1 MFVSPIESQV
11 SPSADDWTERSKY
24 WLANIQAHTPKRKRR
39 ERQATPLILA
49 GQGISLRVE
58 KATLLISDGH
68 THFPDEERV
77 YRFFKGDLKLPTRI
91 VLVDGSGQITLDALD
106 WLADQRVTLVRLR
119 WDGRLACTLGADAGA
134 VDYKKLTWQRE
145 AQSDEKAR
153 LAFAVPLIRSKARA
167 TLSNLRTVL
176 PPSHSRNKAI
186 DTAKTAISELGK
198 APPQSIGELLAV
210 EGRIAAGYFF
220 AWRALQIQWKAKG
233 KYPIHDDW
241 RRYFSRASLNAGIK
255 KKNRDATHPVN
266 AMLNYAYRLL
276 EAHVRIGAIAQG
288 YDPTCGLL
296 HKRTDRE
303 VQSFVYDL
311 MEPLRPV
318 VDRAV
323 LELVMNET
331 FTGADFIRQTD
342 GVCRLSPDLARMVVH
357 RVQQRLQKST

>member
-11 SPSADDWTERSKY
+11 SPSPDEWAERSKY
-24 WLANIQAHTPKRKRR
+24 WLAGIHAYTPKRKRR
-39 ERQATPLILA
+39 ERQATPLVLA

-58 KATLLISDGH
+58 KATLLVTDGH
-68 THFPDEERV
+68 THFPDEARV
-77 YRFFKGDLKLPTRI
+77 YRFFKGDLTLPSRI
-91 VLVDGSGQITLDALD
+91 VLVEGSGQITLDALD
-106 WLADQRVTLVRLR
+106 WLADQGVTLLRLR
-119 WDGRLACTLGADAGA
+119 WDGRLASTFGADAGA
-134 VDYKKLTWQRE
+134 VDYKKLTWQRQT
-145 AQSDEKAR
+145 QSDEQAR

-167 TLSNLRTVL
+167 TLNNLRTIL
-176 PPSHSRNKAI
+176 PSSHSRDKAI
-186 DTAKTAISELGK
+186 DTAKTAISDLGK
-198 APPQSIGELLAV
+198 SLPQTIGELLAV

-220 AWRALQIQWKAKG
+220 AWRALQIQWKAVG
-233 KYPIHDDW
+233 KHPIQDDW
-241 RRYFSRASLNAGIK
+241 RRYFSRASLNADLR

-276 EAHVRIGAIAQG
+276 EAHVRIGVVADG

-323 LELVMNET
+323 LELVISET

-357 RVQQRLQKST
+357 RAQQQLQKSS